1 MNFKGKLNA
10 EILKPYCDLF
20 GHCGSLYQYRQGVRL
35 SYLHLYRID
44 PEVWVSPDLVKQS
57 LQVVFEHESQRD
69 PEVFFEGREPDS
81 LPAHHFVFTAPEEML
96 YKSHFI
102 VDGDIESFEVEKR
115 QLHLFGPNHFEI
127 GVRIKNI
134 LSVQFR
140 EFTASLSVPDYI
152 QLHKQNALS
161 IFENDW

>member
-20 GHCGSLYQYRQGVRL
+20 GHCGFLYQYRQDVKL

-44 PEVWVSPDLVKQS
+44 PEVWTPTSLVKQS

-69 PEVFFEGREPDS
+69 PEVFLEGSEPDYIS
-81 LPAHHFVFTAPEEML
+81 SHYFIFSAPEEML

-102 VDGDIESFEVEKR
+102 VNGDIESFEVEKG
-115 QLHLFGPNHFEI
+115 QLNLFAPNHFEI
-127 GVRIKNI
+127 EIYIKNI
-134 LSVQFR
+134 LSLQFY
-140 EFTASLSVPDYI
+140 EFTTQLSVPDYI

-161 IFENDW
+161 IFKND